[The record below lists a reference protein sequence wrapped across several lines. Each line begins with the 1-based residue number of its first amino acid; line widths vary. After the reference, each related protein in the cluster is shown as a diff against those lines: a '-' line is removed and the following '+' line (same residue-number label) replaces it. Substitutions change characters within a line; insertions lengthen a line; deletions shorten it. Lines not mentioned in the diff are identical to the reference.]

1 MSKWRVLINKE
12 LKHLFR
18 DTKTIVQTVVVPTFI
33 TPVLIGAIFWY
44 ISSIAQ
50 EETIKTYDI
59 AYSGDISNQIYDEIE
74 ETDRFTIVPIDSL
87 DNLKLSVQDDSSD
100 IGIYI
105 DDEFNLEQSINSTV
119 KVMVFYKDLDTFSQ
133 AKDILMNIIND
144 YEKDIISARLVDL
157 EIDENIL
164 DPIDL
169 EEEDLTTDKEF
180 AGTFIGALIAF
191 LFIAYILQGSMYPAI
206 EMGAGE
212 KERGTMETL
221 ISTNIS
227 SVEIIIGKMFSITL
241 SAVITAIFSTLGF
254 ILPLIIVF
262 LYFGDSIPD
271 TFFNIVSAIVNPLAI
286 LGIFSMLVPLSI
298 FMGALMLAVSVYS
311 KNPKEAGLLLGNL
324 MIFFFAPAYLPCSP
338 KFVLN
343 LAPAY
348 LPLINPGLE
357 IDLVGSLIPCFSLAL
372 HTNALI
378 SDNLDPFLF
387 SVTIF
392 STIVYSLISIYVTY
406 IMFDDE
412 KVIFRT

>member
-50 EETIKTYDI
+50 EETVKTYDI

-144 YEKDIISARLVDL
+144 YEKDIISARLNDL
-157 EIDENIL
+157 EIDENIF

-324 MIFFFAPAYLPCSP
+324 MIFFFAPAYLP
-338 KFVLN
+338 
-343 LAPAY
+343 
-348 LPLINPGLE
+348 LINPGLE

>member
-50 EETIKTYDI
+50 EETVKTYDI

-105 DDEFNLEQSINSTV
+105 DDEFNLEPSINSTV

-144 YEKDIISARLVDL
+144 YEKDIISARLNDL
-157 EIDENIL
+157 EIDENIF

-324 MIFFFAPAYLPCSP
+324 MIFFFAPAYLP
-338 KFVLN
+338 
-343 LAPAY
+343 
-348 LPLINPGLE
+348 LINPGLE

-392 STIVYSLISIYVTY
+392 STIVYSIISIYVTY

>member
-1 MSKWRVLINKE
+1 MSKWHVLINKE

-50 EETIKTYDI
+50 EETVKTYDI

-87 DNLKLSVQDDSSD
+87 ENLKISVQDDSSD

-105 DDEFNLEQSINSTV
+105 DDEFNLEPSINSTV

-144 YEKDIISARLVDL
+144 YEKDIISTRLNDL
-157 EIDENIL
+157 NIDENIL

-324 MIFFFAPAYLPCSP
+324 MIFFFAPAYLP
-338 KFVLN
+338 
-343 LAPAY
+343 
-348 LPLINPGLE
+348 LINPGLE

>member
-50 EETIKTYDI
+50 EETVKTYDI
-59 AYSGDISNQIYDEIE
+59 AYSGDMSNQIYDEIE

-144 YEKDIISARLVDL
+144 YEKDIISARLNDL

-324 MIFFFAPAYLPCSP
+324 MIFFFAPAYLP
-338 KFVLN
+338 
-343 LAPAY
+343 
-348 LPLINPGLE
+348 LINPGLE

>member
-50 EETIKTYDI
+50 EETVKTYDI

-105 DDEFNLEQSINSTV
+105 DDEFDLEQSINSTV

-144 YEKDIISARLVDL
+144 YEKDIISARLNDL

-324 MIFFFAPAYLPCSP
+324 MIFFFAPAYLP
-338 KFVLN
+338 
-343 LAPAY
+343 
-348 LPLINPGLE
+348 LINPGLE

>member
-50 EETIKTYDI
+50 EETVKTYDI

-105 DDEFNLEQSINSTV
+105 DDKFNLEQSINSTV

-144 YEKDIISARLVDL
+144 YEKDIISARLNDL

-324 MIFFFAPAYLPCSP
+324 MIFFFAPAYLP
-338 KFVLN
+338 
-343 LAPAY
+343 
-348 LPLINPGLE
+348 LINPGLE

>member
-50 EETIKTYDI
+50 EETVKTYDI

-87 DNLKLSVQDDSSD
+87 ENLKLSVQDDSSD

-144 YEKDIISARLVDL
+144 YEKDIISTRLNDL
-157 EIDENIL
+157 NIDENIL

-324 MIFFFAPAYLPCSP
+324 MIFFFAPAYLP
-338 KFVLN
+338 
-343 LAPAY
+343 
-348 LPLINPGLE
+348 LINPGLE